1 MFDELLRP
9 WKERALYSVSK
20 KLGKYIS
27 PNIMTLLSL
36 ILGLVSVFFILQQ
49 KFFIA
54 LIFWFFNRFF
64 DGLDGTIAR
73 VTNRQTDLG
82 GYFDILADFLL
93 YALIP
98 VFFVY
103 SRGLIRNEVISLM
116 LMLSVFYLNAASWMY
131 LSSIIEKRN
140 NKVDKKLTSVHMPS
154 GLIEGFETI
163 IVYTLFYF
171 LPNNILL
178 LFIIMSLLTFIGIM
192 QRIFWAIRNLN

>member
-1 MFDELLRP
+1 MFDEILRP
-9 WKERALYSVSK
+9 WKERVLYSISK

-27 PNIMTLLSL
+27 PNMMTLLSL
-36 ILGLVSVFFILQQ
+36 ILGFVSVFFILKQQ
-49 KFFIA
+49 FLIA
-54 LIFWFFNRFF
+54 SVFWILNRIF

-98 VFFVY
+98 VCFVY
-103 SRGLIRNEVISLM
+103 SRGLIRSEVISLM
-116 LMLSVFYLNAASWMY
+116 IMLSIFYLNAASWMY

-140 NKVDKKLTSVHMPS
+140 NNTHKKLTTVNMPA

-163 IVYTLFYF
+163 IVYTVFYI
-171 LPNNILL
+171 LPDQILL
-178 LFIIMSLLTFIGIM
+178 LFLIMSFLTSIGIM
-192 QRIFWAIRNLN
+192 QRIIWAIKKLD